1 MPTLTIRKDGMS
13 RPFQKGFSRTLIVPK
28 LISGIFLLG
37 DPKIRLDEKVENGEK
52 VLLLTFT
59 KTVFT

>member
-1 MPTLTIRKDGMS
+1 MS
-13 RPFQKGFSRTLIVPK
+13 RPFQKGFSRTFIVPK